1 MTKQEQRRLALAARR
16 ALSAEE
22 RRLYSAAICEQLLR
36 VPALRRARTVL
47 SYRALADE
55 VDLAALETRLDARFA
70 CPLCLDGAR
79 LEARIP
85 TGPLR
90 PGTFGIPEPDLA
102 ASIFVE
108 PEEIDVV
115 LVPCVAFDAQGRRL
129 GHGAGYYDRY
139 LPRCVNALCI
149 AAVFEAQRLERVI
162 TDTFDRDMDAVVTEK
177 GIFWSL

>member
-1 MTKQEQRRLALAARR
+1 MTKQEQRRAAFSARH
-16 ALSAEE
+16 ALSAEQK
-22 RRLYSAAICEQLLR
+22 RLFSADICEGLLQI
-36 VPALRRARTVL
+36 PALRKARTIL

-55 VDLAALETRLDARFA
+55 ADLAALETRLDARFA
-70 CPLCLDGAR
+70 CPLCVDGAR
-79 LEARIP
+79 LEARVP

-90 PGTFGIPEPDLA
+90 SGPFGILEPDTA
-102 ASIFVE
+102 ASILVK

-149 AAVFEAQRLERVI
+149 AAAFEAQRLERVI
-162 TDTFDRDMDAVVTEK
+162 TEAYDQDMDAVVTER
-177 GIFWSL
+177 GIFWNL